1 MYRTQDEEWRALSNS
16 NPVSPMTAFG
26 YLTRSF
32 RQALPH
38 VIGAMRLL
46 AESYDPPELNVKAWA
61 LYTGFRPEID
71 QWGKK
76 SQLFCSKILAL
87 RLKKEPDHEPETR
100 PANFNSQDP
109 TVANAGSEVSHLS
122 SSTTFTGK
130 GAQLSLEEYEAALE
144 DDHTFDEIDLDFS
157 ETQPKADS

>member
-1 MYRTQDEEWRALSNS
+1 
-16 NPVSPMTAFG
+16 MTAFG

-46 AESYDPPELNVKAWA
+46 AESYDPSELNAKAWV
-61 LYTGFRPEID
+61 LYTSFRPEID

-87 RLKKEPDHEPETR
+87 CKKESSHDPETL
-100 PANFNSQDP
+100 PVNSGSRNP
-109 TVANAGSEVSHLS
+109 RVANAGPESSHLPT
-122 SSTTFTGK
+122 STPFTEE
-130 GAQLSLEEYEAALE
+130 GAQLSLEEYEAALDE
-144 DDHTFDEIDLDFS
+144 DHTFDEIDLDFS
-157 ETQPKADS
+157 EPQLSDAAKA